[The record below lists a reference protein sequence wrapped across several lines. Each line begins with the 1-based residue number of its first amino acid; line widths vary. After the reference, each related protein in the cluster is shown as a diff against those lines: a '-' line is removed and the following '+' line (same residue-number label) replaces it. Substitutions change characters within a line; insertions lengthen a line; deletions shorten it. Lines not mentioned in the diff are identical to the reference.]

1 MYTEK
6 WRLCTTTS
14 KCNYLD
20 ISPFGVHATRNLTV
34 LCCLYWLHV
43 DDCMKRSDGVSIKIS
58 LPSIMAYVVAN
69 FSLKTDGNVAFTC
82 SIDGIQS
89 TSMKT

>member
-1 MYTEK
+1 
-6 WRLCTTTS
+6 
-14 KCNYLD
+14 
-20 ISPFGVHATRNLTV
+20 
-34 LCCLYWLHV
+34 
-43 DDCMKRSDGVSIKIS
+43 MKRSDGVSIKIS

-82 SIDGIQS
+82 STDGIQS